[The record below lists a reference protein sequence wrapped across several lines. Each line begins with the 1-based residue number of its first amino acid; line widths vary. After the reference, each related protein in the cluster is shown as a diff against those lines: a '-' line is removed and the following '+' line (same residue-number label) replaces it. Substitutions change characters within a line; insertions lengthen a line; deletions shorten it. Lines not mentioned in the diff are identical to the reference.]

1 MMPTE
6 VEIQAVEKA
15 LTRLFGATPESWRK
29 EAIAVIAAAARARLP
44 IDQAT
49 QIPAAEGEREV
60 CQCPVCG
67 RSHWRPAHSPR
78 SDVAPLLS
86 HAHGSTR
93 HRLSPAFSGPEAW
106 T

>member
-15 LTRLFGATPESWRK
+15 LARLFGATPESWRK

-49 QIPAAEGEREV
+49 QIPPAEGEHEV
-60 CQCPVCG
+60 CRCLVCG
-67 RSHWRPAHSPR
+67 RSHWRPANKRS
-78 SDVAPLLS
+78 SDVVPLDS
-86 HAHGSTR
+86 PAHGSTR
-93 HRLSPAFSGPEAW
+93 DRLRPPLPEPQACP
-106 T
+106 